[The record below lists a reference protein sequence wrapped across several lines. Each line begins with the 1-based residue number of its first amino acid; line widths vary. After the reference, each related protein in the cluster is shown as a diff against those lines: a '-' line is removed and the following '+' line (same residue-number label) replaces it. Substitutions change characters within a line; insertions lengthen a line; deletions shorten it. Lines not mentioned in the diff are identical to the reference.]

1 MPRIPPA
8 LPLLLDTHVWIW
20 LMNGDREAFSNR
32 CLKAIESAA
41 YEGRLHVS
49 PMTVWEIGMLVA
61 KKRIRLGMDCLVW
74 VQNALAVPGTHLCPL
89 SPEIAVDS
97 TRLPGNFHGD
107 PADRLLVATA
117 RIMRLTLVTQDEK
130 ILRYGEKGFVKA
142 VPVNH

>member
-1 MPRIPPA
+1 MPKIPPA
-8 LPLLLDTHVWIW
+8 LPLLLDTHTWIW

-49 PMTVWEIGMLVA
+49 PITVWEIGMLVA
-61 KKRIRLGMDCLVW
+61 KKRIRLGMDCIVW

>member
-1 MPRIPPA
+1 
-8 LPLLLDTHVWIW
+8 
-20 LMNGDREAFSNR
+20 MNGDREAFSNR